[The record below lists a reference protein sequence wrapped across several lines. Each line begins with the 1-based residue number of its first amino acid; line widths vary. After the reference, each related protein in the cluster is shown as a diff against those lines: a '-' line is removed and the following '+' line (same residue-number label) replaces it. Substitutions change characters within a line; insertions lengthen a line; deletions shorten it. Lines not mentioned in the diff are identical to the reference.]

1 MCIRDRIDRLMKW
14 FDDVQRLA
22 PETAMKLMGMGA
34 TVTKV
39 LTLKDRITGG
49 AASKKKAAE

>member
-1 MCIRDRIDRLMKW
+1 
-14 FDDVQRLA
+14 
-22 PETAMKLMGMGA
+22 MGMGA

-49 AASKKKAAE
+49 GASKKKP

>member
-1 MCIRDRIDRLMKW
+1 
-14 FDDVQRLA
+14 
-22 PETAMKLMGMGA
+22 MGA

-49 AASKKKAAE
+49 GASKKKAD